1 MPLEFNLFTLGGLQ
15 MGRSTF
21 KLRRY
26 LVVTEH
32 AKALVFTKL
41 LLEDTNH
48 EALSLLEATNH
59 ARSCG

>member
-1 MPLEFNLFTLGGLQ
+1 
-15 MGRSTF
+15 MGRSIF

-32 AKALVFTKL
+32 AKVLVVMKL

-48 EALSLLEATNH
+48 EALSLLEGTNH
-59 ARSCG
+59 AGSCG